1 MMPFLLFVY
10 GHILTGATGL
20 VQVWIPGLTRKG
32 AQAHRVWGRRFALA
46 MLATGSLAVAMATCT
61 LRNPL
66 GTHPHQTDPRFV
78 SGIFGWMMIYLALLT
93 ISLAWHGVTVVTN
106 AKDRTANRRPFA
118 VGLQVLVIVAAVN
131 CAVQGALI
139 GQILM
144 MLIAMIGI
152 ASGVTNLVFS
162 FKPRPTPG
170 DHVLEHIKASVG
182 AGISVYT
189 AFLAFGAV
197 RLIPEH
203 VFNPVLWSMP
213 TLVGVSLILYFQRRF
228 SRPRSRYAPS
238 PKRPVR
244 PGPRDPVVLHGPD
257 GPTGQNPPP
266 FRAE

>member
-1 MMPFLLFVY
+1 MMPFLIFVY
-10 GHILTGATGL
+10 CHIVTGATGL
-20 VQVWIPGLTRKG
+20 VMFWIPVLSRKG
-32 AQAHRVWGRRFALA
+32 GQAHRVWGRRFEIA

-61 LRNPL
+61 LLDPL
-66 GTHPHQTDPRFV
+66 GTHPHQTDARFV

-106 AKDRTANRRPFA
+106 ARDRAANRRPFA
-118 VGLQVLVIVAAVN
+118 VGLQVVVIVAALN
-131 CAVQGALI
+131 CAIQGLLI

-144 MLIAMIGI
+144 VLISTIGI

-213 TLVGVSLILYFQRRF
+213 TLIGVSLIIFFQMRF
-228 SRPRSRYAPS
+228 VRSRT
-238 PKRPVR
+238 R
-244 PGPRDPVVLHGPD
+244 
-257 GPTGQNPPP
+257 
-266 FRAE
+266 RA